1 MEQEHFR
8 AVGYRRVSMRE
19 QVDGFSLDAQEK
31 NIRDYATAQGWTLV
45 KIYTEAGISAKKD
58 SHRPALEQ
66 LMADAHAQKFDVI
79 VVDKVD
85 QFYRHLAG
93 LLTALDQLRAI
104 NVSFASVQ
112 ERLDF
117 SSPWGKLM
125 LTVLGILAEIYL
137 DNLRQETIKG
147 KKQRAREGN
156 WNGLPPFGYCR
167 GKCSKCIEP
176 NGKDY
181 CPDFGKPD
189 KTDGKVLIL
198 HPVDSQIVKLVY
210 QWYLVG
216 NTSDRMIAER
226 LNNFQLCFPDGSYIT
241 PRQQGHPGKTDPGPF
256 RTDVIRDMLKRVFY
270 TGKLP
275 YHLSHGLGSRRTL
288 RSKLPEAD
296 LFEGRHPA
304 IISGE
309 EYQRVQ
315 ELRKTLGTNCR
326 SLAGYPARVFPMSG
340 ILRCGYCG
348 KTMRGTSSKDRR
360 YYRDTS
366 SIERLCDCPQS
377 TVRAEPLEESFV
389 VILKH
394 FTDRWKGNVPQSDQD
409 AAVAQVELRYQ
420 RAKEMYM
427 QGEIT
432 RDEFQA
438 EKSRMESV
446 SSQLSHPKAIDLT
459 DQVKVLGKRLEEW
472 EQLQPVERKKLF
484 GQVVQSVFLRGE
496 QVAAIQPTAEFWPLF
511 QEKSCS
517 CGEGGN
523 FVCEKTKSA

>member
-1 MEQEHFR
+1 MEQELLR

-31 NIRDYATAQGWTLV
+31 NIRDYAIAHGWTLV
-45 KIYTEAGISAKKD
+45 KIYTDAGISAKKD

-66 LMADAHAQKFDVI
+66 LMADAIAQKFDVI
-79 VVDKVD
+79 IVDKVD
-85 QFYRHLAG
+85 RFYRHLAG

-104 NVSFASVQ
+104 NVSFVSVQ

-117 SSPWGKLM
+117 TSSWGKLM

-137 DNLRQETIKG
+137 DNLRLETIKG
-147 KKQRAREGN
+147 KKQRAREGY

-167 GKCSKCIEP
+167 GKCSKCLEP

-189 KTDGKVLIL
+189 KMDGKVLIL
-198 HPVDSQIVKLVY
+198 HPVDCQIVKQVF
-210 QWYLVG
+210 QWYLEA
-216 NTSDRMIAER
+216 NMSDRLIAER
-226 LNNFQLCFPDGSYIT
+226 LNSFQLCLPDGSCIS
-241 PRQQGHPGKTDPGPF
+241 PRQQGHPGKTIPGPF
-256 RTDVIRDMLKRVFY
+256 STDVVRDMLKRVFY

-296 LFEGRHPA
+296 LFEGLHPA
-304 IISGE
+304 IISHE
-309 EYQRVQ
+309 EYQQVQ
-315 ELRKTLGTNCR
+315 DLRQTLGTNCR
-326 SLAGYPARVFPMSG
+326 VSSGYPTRVFPFSG

-348 KTMRGTSSKDRR
+348 RTMRGTSSKDRR

-377 TVRAEPLEESFV
+377 TVRADSIEKSFIE
-389 VILKH
+389 ILKH
-394 FTDRWKGNVPQSDQD
+394 FTDGWKGNLPQSDQD

-427 QGEIT
+427 QGEIN

-438 EKSRMESV
+438 EKARMESV
-446 SSQLSHPKAIDLT
+446 TSQLSNPRAIDLT
-459 DQVKVLGKRLEEW
+459 DQVKALGKRLDEW
-472 EQLQPVERKKLF
+472 EQIQPIERKKLL

-496 QVAAIQPTAEFWPLF
+496 RVAAIQPTAEFWPLF

-517 CGEGGN
+517 CGEGGIL
-523 FVCEKTKSA
+523 TRG